1 MNVPGPELLGQ
12 LLSEHAA
19 ALTLF
24 ARQWCKAPED
34 VVQEAF
40 LRLAGQREPPREPAA
55 WLFAV
60 VRNGAIS
67 AGRAEARRRRH
78 EAAAAEMNSD
88 WFEVEDASRRPGDID
103 SQAAAHGLS
112 RLLLE
117 EREVIVAH
125 IWGGLTFA
133 QIAELVDSSASTVH
147 RRYQAGLQ
155 ALRNLLGEQ
164 CLPTTHS
171 TKNYPQS

>member
-1 MNVPGPELLGQ
+1 MNAPGPELLGQ

-24 ARQWCKAPED
+24 ARQWCRAPED

-40 LRLAGQREPPREPAA
+40 LRLAGQREAPRDPAA

-88 WFEVEDASRRPGDID
+88 WFEAEDASGPGSID

-112 RLLLE
+112 RLPLE

-125 IWGGLTFA
+125 IWGGLTFV
-133 QIAELVDSSASTVH
+133 QIAELVDSSTSTVH

-155 ALRNLLGEQ
+155 TLRNLLGEP
-164 CLPTTHS
+164 CLPTTHT
-171 TKNYPQS
+171 TKNCPRN